1 VDVLARF
8 PARPGIADPKPSAPT
23 ARSGSEQADHG
34 SQRLAKPTRQPA
46 TRHRD
51 RRAKSVFP
59 TRSVMALAVVAAG
72 IWGLALR
79 NELVRRSADPVE
91 LAETD
96 ERASHRIASDP
107 GTQGATQPRITQ

>member
-1 VDVLARF
+1 
-8 PARPGIADPKPSAPT
+8 
-23 ARSGSEQADHG
+23 
-34 SQRLAKPTRQPA
+34 
-46 TRHRD
+46 
-51 RRAKSVFP
+51 
-59 TRSVMALAVVAAG
+59 MALAVVAAG